1 MQKDEVRIV
10 GVSSSPRKNGNTQYM
25 VEEAL
30 QAAEKFGGDVDCSTK
45 TELISLAGK
54 KILPCCNC
62 NRCIQKKS
70 YCVLKDD
77 WLDLVKIIIEPIPD
91 GLIFGS
97 PVYFFNLNSQ
107 ARAFME
113 RFTSLLKKVWDPS
126 FPYEPPD
133 FSRTAAG
140 ALAVGFD
147 RNGGVEHTI
156 SSIIHW
162 FLIMGFVAVGGF
174 YIGGAGWT
182 NENDSKTAIL
192 NDDLSLESARLVGRK
207 VAKTALLLKR
217 GAATFTGE
225 KIPYL
230 LWKEQNN
237 D

>member
-1 MQKDEVRIV
+1 MQKDEIRIV
-10 GVSSSPRKNGNTQYM
+10 GISTSPRKDANTQHM

-30 QAAEKFGGDVDCSTK
+30 QAAEKFGADIGCLVK
-45 TELISLAGK
+45 TELIFLAGK
-54 KILPCCNC
+54 RILPCYDCK
-62 NRCIQKKS
+62 RCIEKKS

-77 WLDLVKIIIEPIPD
+77 WLDLVKTIIEPVPD
-91 GLIFGS
+91 GLIFAS
-97 PVYFFNLNSQ
+97 PVYFFSLNSQ

-113 RFTSLLKKVWDPS
+113 RFTSLLKKIWLPS

-162 FLIMGFVAVGGF
+162 FLTMGFVAVGGF

-192 NDDLSLESARLVGRK
+192 NDNLSLESARLVGMK

-217 GAATFTGE
+217 GAATFTGK
-225 KIPYL
+225 KIPPF
-230 LWKEQNN
+230 LWKKT
-237 D
+237 